1 MNKVFKTFVLL
12 IFGLLNLYPSISYS
26 DEKIRVGL
34 LIPITG
40 ENKNLGQQIIKSTR
54 MALKEIGAEKIE
66 IYLKDTNSDPNKT
79 IKSATELKEMGIKIV
94 IGPIFYKSLT
104 YLDEIN
110 GMIFLSFTNKTLNLP
125 KNVISAGI
133 NATSQINTIKKFI

>member
-12 IFGLLNLYPSISYS
+12 IFGFFNLYPSISYS

-54 MALKEIGAEKIE
+54 MALKEIGTEKIE
-66 IYLKDTNSDPNKT
+66 IYLNL
-79 IKSATELKEMGIKIV
+79 IKYFGSNFLK
-94 IGPIFYKSLT
+94 Y
-104 YLDEIN
+104 YLPQ
-110 GMIFLSFTNKTLNLP
+110 F
-125 KNVISAGI
+125 
-133 NATSQINTIKKFI
+133 